1 AGAREM
7 TERTIGFI
15 GDSKG
20 KEQKALKTLF
30 TPEFRN
36 RLDSAITFQALEMDA
51 VERIVDK
58 MVIELQKQ
66 LADKNVVISLTV
78 AARRGLAEKGYD
90 PAYGARPLRRLIM
103 KEIGDVLT
111 EEILFGKLSRGGK
124 VRIGRRKGN
133 MTFSYPE

>member
-1 AGAREM
+1 CLVFG
-7 TERTIGFI
+7 GN
-15 GDSKG
+15 SKG
-20 KEQKALKTLF
+20 KEQKALKNFF

-36 RLDSAITFQALEMDA
+36 RLDSAITFHALEMDA

-58 MVIELQKQ
+58 MVAELQGQ
-66 LADKNVVISLTV
+66 LADKNVGISLTP
-78 AARRGLAEKGYD
+78 AARRGLAEEGYD

-103 KEIGDVLT
+103 KEIGDILT
-111 EEILFGKLSRGGK
+111 EEILFGKLSKGGK